1 MCNNGNTIFT
11 ISDIVV
17 KDPNVGLE
25 VCASIFVI
33 VFLLSGEFLTGWYY
47 LGQTHVQCLRFLK
60 VL

>member
-25 VCASIFVI
+25 VCTSIFVI
-33 VFLLSGEFLTGWYY
+33 IFLYPGELLTG
-47 LGQTHVQCLRFLK
+47 
-60 VL
+60 

>member
-33 VFLLSGEFLTGWYY
+33 VFLYLGELLTGWDY
-47 LGQTHVQCLRFLK
+47 LGKTHVQCLRFLK